1 MIKIGL
7 ALIGV
12 AVVVGLYSCVVA
24 GKNTDNAMHDYFEK
38 YKDGVKFFL

>member
-12 AVVVGLYSCVVA
+12 VVVVGLYSCVEA
-24 GKNTDNAMHDYFEK
+24 
-38 YKDGVKFFL
+38 VKKVVG

>member
-12 AVVVGLYSCVVA
+12 VVVVGLYSCVVA

-38 YKDGVKFFL
+38 YKYSFYH

>member
-12 AVVVGLYSCVVA
+12 AVVVGLYSCVV
-24 GKNTDNAMHDYFEK
+24 DNAMHDYFEK
-38 YKDGVKFFL
+38 YK

>member
-12 AVVVGLYSCVVA
+12 VVVVGLYSCVVA
-24 GKNTDNAMHDYFEK
+24 GSIP
-38 YKDGVKFFL
+38 KFV